1 MTTARRILFL
11 TTSMGRGGAERQVVD
26 LAAMLRGRGWTVAV
40 LSMTAPSDHQDELA
54 AAAIELGSLDMTR
67 GRPTGA
73 ALVRYLSFLRKW
85 RPDVVHAHM
94 VHANLLARIGRAFV
108 PSIPIVSTVHSV
120 VEGRRWRELAYRL
133 TDPLSS
139 ATTAVSRAAT
149 DRYVRVGAVPRG
161 RIVTIPNGFDVS
173 RDPVPTDARN
183 ALRRELGLDD
193 AFAWLTVGRLVPE
206 KGHDMLLRAFCQ
218 VRRAVTPLA
227 S

>member
-73 ALVRYLSFLRKW
+73 ALMRYLSFLRKW

-108 PSIPIVSTVHSV
+108 PSSPSSQQCTTWWRGGDGASSPI
-120 VEGRRWRELAYRL
+120 A
-133 TDPLSS
+133 
-139 ATTAVSRAAT
+139 
-149 DRYVRVGAVPRG
+149 
-161 RIVTIPNGFDVS
+161 
-173 RDPVPTDARN
+173 
-183 ALRRELGLDD
+183 
-193 AFAWLTVGRLVPE
+193 
-206 KGHDMLLRAFCQ
+206 
-218 VRRAVTPLA
+218 
-227 S
+227 